1 MFELEQRVTKKV
13 QNHHSAVDSK
23 RCKSKVNKNVMQS
36 LFLHLNTNVVQTGEL
51 QISIEG
57 WNGVVPDGESEKSRN
72 CSANMESFKSSE
84 KQCERSKEVGSA
96 ERGDWGRGGGGN
108 GHGGGGGGGLGVV
121 NWTGDAG
128 GGGGAFSWE
137 PYLRSNAYK
146 GTSTKLFPLTWSVQ

>member
-1 MFELEQRVTKKV
+1 M
-13 QNHHSAVDSK
+13 
-23 RCKSKVNKNVMQS
+23 
-36 LFLHLNTNVVQTGEL
+36 VQTGEL

-57 WNGVVPDGESEKSRN
+57 WNGMVPSGESESEKRFN
-72 CSANMESFKSSE
+72 CSANMESLKSSE

-108 GHGGGGGGGLGVV
+108 GHGGGGGLGVV
-121 NWTGDAG
+121 NWTGDS
-128 GGGGAFSWE
+128 GGGAFSWE